1 MLFQWSYCNHLC
13 TGSNSVCLSK
23 FTMASKDDKCIEAT
37 FHGNNLNDILTGEIV
52 ADLSDQAAASAF
64 RRKLDLRLMTTLC
77 ITYALQS
84 IDKTTLGYAA
94 VFGLKTDLELK
105 DVEYSW
111 LGALFYLGY
120 LAWEFPTSMMLQR
133 LPINLFMA
141 ATVSPSSALQQS
153 PRGYLLRKVIAR

>member
-1 MLFQWSYCNHLC
+1 M
-13 TGSNSVCLSK
+13 GSS
-23 FTMASKDDKCIEAT
+23 SKDAKYVEAT
-37 FHGNNLNDILTGEIV
+37 LHGNNINDILTGEV
-52 ADLSDQAAASAF
+52 AAELSDQATASAF

-94 VFGLKTDLELK
+94 VFGLKTDLDLK
-105 DVEYSW
+105 DTEYSW

-133 LPINLFMA
+133 LPINVFMA
-141 ATVSPSSALQQS
+141 ATVS
-153 PRGYLLRKVIAR
+153 